1 MFALAGVRDNLIAES
16 GTVDVIERISREA
29 MSIFTP
35 FKFRYDLWRDCA
47 PTRAT
52 YGVRYSEQ
60 LPDALHL
67 FRLNQLEPYEYNDNH
82 LSDPKLSLAEKERFL
97 SYNQACI
104 MNSTLNPMPSRGV
117 LQKFVFSQFMGTF
130 GIPTPRNFGYF
141 DPEFGYTPEREPF
154 RSVEDLR
161 REINRHSLEEFVLK
175 PAGGAKGTGITV
187 IVARRGAKFV
197 SGEEREYDFQ
207 GIYDLMMEHF
217 RSGLPHH
224 REGVLLQE
232 RIVQHPQLAKVHPY
246 CTNTIRVMTF
256 LNSSGEVEV
265 LGCIIKFGRGK
276 TMVDNVDKGAIMCNI
291 DSSGAIGPLV
301 INSPAKIEYLQNH
314 PDSGAQVAGV
324 KLPFYDEAIATA
336 RTAQMRLPQLRT
348 LGFDIAITPAGPV
361 IIEGNAWW
369 GILPQ
374 VIARRGFITDGV
386 RRELKRIM

>member
-1 MFALAGVRDNLIAES
+1 
-16 GTVDVIERISREA
+16 

-35 FKFRYDLWRDCA
+35 FKFRYDLLRDCA

-52 YGVRYSEQ
+52 YGVSYFDQ
-60 LPDALHL
+60 LPEALHL
-67 FRLNQLEPYEYNDNH
+67 FRLNQLEPYEYNDDH
-82 LSDPKLSLAEKERFL
+82 LSDPKLTLADKERFL

-104 MNSTLNPMPSRGV
+104 MNSQLNPLPARGV
-117 LQKFVFSQFMGTF
+117 LQKFAFSQYMGSF

-141 DPEFGYTPEREPF
+141 DPDFGYTPERESF
-154 RSVEDLR
+154 RSVEDIKRVLDQ
-161 REINRHSLEEFVLK
+161 RELNEFVLK

-187 IVARRGAKFV
+187 INSRRGNQFV
-197 SGEEREYDFQ
+197 SGDDKQYDYQ
-207 GIYDLMMEHF
+207 GIYQLMSAQFET
-217 RSGLPHH
+217 GLPHH

-232 RIVQHPQLAKVHPY
+232 RIIQHPQLAAIHPN

-256 LNSSGEVEV
+256 LNASGEVEI

-291 DSSGAIGPLV
+291 DETGTIGPLV
-301 INSPAKIEYLQNH
+301 LNSPARIDYLSNH

-324 KLPFYDEAIATA
+324 RLPFYNEAIAIA
-336 RTAQMRLPQLRT
+336 REAQMRLPQLRT
-348 LGFDIAITPAGPV
+348 LGFDIAITPQGPV

-386 RRELKRIM
+386 RAELKRIMC